1 MRVGSF
7 AELSQ
12 LVVVIVLGI
21 GVKFFT
27 EPGREVVTE
36 HEWALG
42 Y

>member
-1 MRVGSF
+1 VV
-7 AELSQ
+7 
-12 LVVVIVLGI
+12 LVYRNPPFVIVLGI
-21 GVKFFT
+21 GVKFVT